1 MIPCIG
7 DHYKGK
13 SKTSTLV
20 ISQTAFKNI
29 LLFVSRGR
37 ESLLQKPDSESKFKF
52 IKRTNNISF

>member
-13 SKTSTLV
+13 SRTSTFV

-29 LLFVSRGR
+29 LLFVSSGR

-52 IKRTNNISF
+52 IKGTDNISF